1 MGRKHLNKEREIPIR
16 SSKYV
21 CVRLKCCDDR
31 FAANP
36 QYIFYALD
44 WSERNAVASSF
55 LFAKRK
61 QFQREINVGQLLNHK
76 NVKRMVCKDHIFSSF
91 KIIWENLQLFHSM
104 LLDMNHE

>member
-1 MGRKHLNKEREIPIR
+1 MGRKHLNKEREIPVT

-21 CVRLKCCDDR
+21 CVRLKCDDR